1 MTIINN
7 AASAVGAT
15 SEGLSISTSN
25 LLFGVT
31 PTVTSAG
38 IGEIPANI
46 STPDHSLNYT
56 SSSAAEYFSVS
67 YGATTSISYVA
78 ISGHTAATNLG
89 VTIELYD
96 GETLIQSVTITRNYN
111 VMFTFVDKT
120 FADLIVKFVT
130 ANITDQVTVSFIA
143 AGEHIRIVE
152 GEQAGYSRNW
162 LLRGTTDRVTTNL
175 LNAPVS
181 VTQKTMGLNGTL
193 SIPNLTANFTETFW
207 QNFIDFSFKEPFFI
221 KEVSSKPQSSYIC
234 FNPKHGIKAHPQ
246 TRVLNSVTVSFTA
259 FNGL

>member
-7 AASAVGAT
+7 LAGVSVD

-25 LLFGVT
+25 LLVGVT

-38 IGEIPANI
+38 AGEVPANI
-46 STPDHSLNYT
+46 SSPDHSLNYT
-56 SSSAAEYFSVS
+56 SSAAAEYFSVS

-78 ISGHTAATNLG
+78 VSGHTGANNLG
-89 VTIELYD
+89 VTVELYD
-96 GETLIQSVTITRNYN
+96 DITLVDSVTMTRNHN

-120 FADLIVKFVT
+120 FTNLIVKFVT
-130 ANITDQVTVSFIA
+130 ANTTDQVTVSFIA

-162 LLRGTTDRVTTNL
+162 LLRSNTEKVTTNL
-175 LNAPVS
+175 LSAPVT
-181 VTQKTMGLNGTL
+181 VTQKNTALKGTL
-193 SIPNLTANFTETFW
+193 SIPNLTAIFTETLW
-207 QNFIDFSFKEPFFI
+207 QNFIDFSYQEPFFI
-221 KEVSSKPQSSYIC
+221 KEVSTKPESSYIC
-234 FNPKHGIKAHPQ
+234 FNPKHGVKAHPQ
-246 TRVLNSVTVSFTA
+246 TRLLDSVAVSFTA